1 MKLLLILTL
10 FFCALFLISCKQEI
24 KRSNQDFGEV
34 YSQSLT
40 KLEYL
45 VYEFYKISSCHSNK
59 PRLDLYPQRTWYS
72 RYFLLSYPE
81 YIEEKNSFELYFQ
94 MSNQPE
100 PEDLELM
107 KELKS
112 YSTKKLE
119 KFVKEEYTELS
130 HWVLGYESMPE
141 IDSGLICE
149 IFKKITIQN
158 SWGKC
163 KELQKKFHLKLS
175 VSYSDSLNYIIELD
189 KKGKILLQE
198 PKVRT
203 VTL

>member
-1 MKLLLILTL
+1 
-10 FFCALFLISCKQEI
+10 
-24 KRSNQDFGEV
+24 
-34 YSQSLT
+34 
-40 KLEYL
+40 
-45 VYEFYKISSCHSNK
+45 
-59 PRLDLYPQRTWYS
+59 
-72 RYFLLSYPE
+72 
-81 YIEEKNSFELYFQ
+81 
-94 MSNQPE
+94 
-100 PEDLELM
+100 
-107 KELKS
+107 
-112 YSTKKLE
+112 
-119 KFVKEEYTELS
+119 
-130 HWVLGYESMPE
+130 MPE